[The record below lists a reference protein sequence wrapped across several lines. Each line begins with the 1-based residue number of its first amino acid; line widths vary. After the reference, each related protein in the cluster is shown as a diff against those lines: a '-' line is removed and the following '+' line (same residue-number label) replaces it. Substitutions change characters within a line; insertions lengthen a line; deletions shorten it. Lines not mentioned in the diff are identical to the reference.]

1 MKKVILSVDG
11 GGVFGA
17 APASVLTRMDQSLL
31 DFSAYAGTSIGS
43 AIVAG
48 LATGVSPAKLLDLF
62 EGKMDKVF
70 PQTWYRGLLF
80 FRAKYPDAGLNRV
93 IQELVGAS
101 TLFGDVRAPTFI
113 VAGDLATNSVKI
125 FDSTK
130 EEDKVIPLWEVVR
143 ASVAAPTYF
152 PPWRN
157 YCDGGIFANN
167 PGMVAVAGSLR
178 TLGWDSHDL
187 YMLSLGCGEDLLSK
201 QKRLDKHS
209 SVVQWLPKLLRMML
223 DGGANKMHDFFV
235 RATLG
240 PRMLRLQYNRD
251 SDWAFDDPE
260 NVALCLSAWRD
271 ALEGGAASA
280 SSFLRGLRDAQA

>member
-17 APASVLTRMDQSLL
+17 APAAVLTKLDSSLL
-31 DFSAYAGTSIGS
+31 SFSAYAGTSIGS

-48 LATGVSPAKLLDLF
+48 LAVNASPAKILDLF
-62 EGKMDKVF
+62 EGKMGTVF
-70 PQTWYRGLLF
+70 PQAWYRNLMF
-80 FRAKYPDAGLNRV
+80 FRAKYPDTGLNRV
-93 IQELVGAS
+93 IQDLVGAS
-101 TLFGDVRAPTFI
+101 TLFGDVKAPTFI

-130 EEDKVIPLWEVVR
+130 EEDKAIPLWEVVR

-167 PGMVAVAGSLR
+167 PGMVAVAGALR
-178 TLGWDSHDL
+178 TLGWKSEDL

-235 RATLG
+235 KATLG
-240 PRMLRLQYNRD
+240 ERLLRLQYNRD
-251 SDWAFDDPE
+251 PDWGFDDPS
-260 NVALCLSAWRD
+260 NVELCLSAWRD
-271 ALEGGAASA
+271 SLEGGASIAT
-280 SSFLRGLRDAQA
+280 SFLRGLRDAQA